1 MMKKWVQTRSI
12 PQRESQFQVICSSE
26 QPIPPSRSIPLAQG
40 LCKHHRQSGLPAGQG
55 VVVERGSDSEFIW
68 FELGGLSLLQLPSN
82 LIFGRS
88 PDFEARQ
95 TFAQI
100 PAPPLTS

>member
-1 MMKKWVQTRSI
+1 M
-12 PQRESQFQVICSSE
+12 
-26 QPIPPSRSIPLAQG
+26 
-40 LCKHHRQSGLPAGQG
+40 
-55 VVVERGSDSEFIW
+55 ERGSDSEFIW